1 MRGFARA
8 AVTTPSR
15 RRLAWAGGLLLLGRL
30 AAWRLGDGIV
40 ADAATL
46 GAAVLAGWPI
56 AARAWAEARRR
67 TWGIPLLV
75 TLAAGGAV
83 AIGEFWEAAAVTF
96 LFGLGAELE
105 KGTLKVARGA
115 VTDLV
120 RLTPE
125 HATIV
130 EDRGTRQVPIQV
142 LRAGDAVLVRPGE
155 RVPVD
160 GEVTDGLTLLDER
173 ALTGESLPRSVA
185 PGATVLAGSLAIDGA
200 IRVTARGPVAESALA
215 AIVRRVEQSQA
226 ERAPAQR
233 MVERFARV
241 YTPAVALGSMLAY
254 LVTRDAHLALTL
266 LVIACPGALVIATPV
281 AVTAGLGRAARRG
294 VLLRGG
300 AALERTAM
308 IDTVALD
315 KTGTLTVGEPEL
327 REVIAFDAGPTKL
340 EAAAPRHAGD
350 GQDVAET
357 RHARDAQIP
366 PNAQNAKDAETIRD
380 ARARVLRWAA
390 LAEAGSAHP
399 LARPILEASAVN
411 GEPVPHA
418 PAAFQQLAGLGV
430 LAQVAAADAGVA
442 LPPGSTH
449 EVLVGNQALLTGRGV
464 VLDMN
469 QESLVRDLE
478 KRGRTP
484 VLVAVDGAAV
494 GVIGLA
500 DRIRPEAKGLRERLR
515 LRGVRRLVILTGDR
529 RAAAEAVA
537 AEVDIDEVLAGLLPD
552 DKLAA
557 IERMRAGGRVVA
569 MVGDG
574 INDAPA
580 LSAADVGVA
589 MGVAGTATA
598 LASSD
603 VALLR
608 DDLTAL
614 PEALGI
620 ARMTRAV
627 LRQNL
632 AIALVTVA
640 LLLAGVLGGALG
652 MGGGMLVHQA
662 SILAVLGNAARLTRA

>member
-1 MRGFARA
+1 MLEASPLPIRLRGFARA
-8 AVTTPSR
+8 AVTTPAR
-15 RRLAWAGGLLLLGRL
+15 RRLAWAGALLVLGRV
-30 AAWRLGDGIV
+30 AAWRLGDGIF
-40 ADAATL
+40 ADGATL
-46 GAAVLAGWPI
+46 GAALLAGWPI
-56 AARAWAEARRR
+56 AARAWSEARRR

-115 VTDLV
+115 VNDLV

-130 EDRGTRQVPIQV
+130 EDGATRQVPIHV

-160 GEVTDGLTLLDER
+160 GKVTDGRTLIDER
-173 ALTGESLPRSVA
+173 ALTGESLPRSA
-185 PGATVLAGSLAIDGA
+185 AAGASVLAGSLAIDGA
-200 IRVTARGPVAESALA
+200 IRVTASGPVAESALA
-215 AIVRRVEQSQA
+215 AIVRRVERSQT

-241 YTPAVALGSMLAY
+241 YTPAVALGSVLAY

-300 AALERTAM
+300 AALERTAL

-327 REVIAFDAGPTKL
+327 REVIAFETGRPQAGTDDA
-340 EAAAPRHAGD
+340 HA
-350 GQDVAET
+350 T
-357 RHARDAQIP
+357 
-366 PNAQNAKDAETIRD
+366 
-380 ARARVLRWAA
+380 ARVLRWAA

-399 LARPILEASAVN
+399 LARPILEAAAAH
-411 GEPVPHA
+411 GETTFQA
-418 PAAFQQLAGLGV
+418 PAAFHQLAGLGV
-430 LAQVAAADAGVA
+430 VARVADPDAGVVPA
-442 LPPGSTH
+442 GRTH
-449 EVLVGNQALLTGRGV
+449 EVLVGNHALLTDRGV
-464 VLDMN
+464 VLDEP
-469 QESLVRDLE
+469 QAALVRAVE
-478 KRGRTP
+478 ERGRTP

-494 GVIGLA
+494 GVLGLA
-500 DRIRPEAKGLRERLR
+500 DRLRPEAKGLRAALR
-515 LRGVRRLVILTGDR
+515 RRGVEHLVMLTGDR

-537 AEVDIDEVLAGLLPD
+537 SEAGIDEVLAGLLPD

-557 IERMRAGGRVVA
+557 IERLRSEGRVVA

-589 MGVAGTATA
+589 MGAAGTATA

-608 DDLTAL
+608 DDLAAL
-614 PEALGI
+614 PDALGI

-632 AIALVTVA
+632 AIALATVA
-640 LLLAGVLGGALG
+640 LLLAGVLAGALG

-662 SILAVLGNAARLTRA
+662 SILAVLGNAARLTRGGAPAPVA